1 MAAIDQGT
9 DLLNKLSQA
18 LVTVSRGDPIISLRS
33 ELQSKFDA
41 IEDRFAGIVE
51 ATKLQHDDLV
61 RVPTQVDRAV
71 EGLKDLLLGNLTALE
86 ARTNGKLSTSH
97 AELEGQVAASVEKLN
112 GQILITRAE
121 ALEKFTGIN
130 NQFSQN
136 DKALTAALQAQEK
149 QAIAT
154 NDSNT
159 AASTKMEDGFARAI
173 TQQSDILTE
182 VRRNYDAQFN
192 EVKSRLDKRE
202 GFTNAADPQVTSVL
216 TSLGSTMATM
226 QVEMA
231 RSIAKIGDTNSLAI
245 QELAMSLRKVE
256 RTEAS
261 SKDRG
266 MGRGEIISYITMGI
280 LVLSQIV
287 VMFTVFAPHAVPH

>member
-1 MAAIDQGT
+1 MAAVDQSS

-41 IEDRFAGIVE
+41 IDNRFIGIDE
-51 ATKLQHDDLV
+51 ATKLQHEDLV
-61 RVPTQVDRAV
+61 RVPTQVDREIKGLDNLLSGKIVAV
-71 EGLKDLLLGNLTALE
+71 E
-86 ARTNGKLSTSH
+86 ARIDGKLATIN
-97 AELEGQVAASVEKLN
+97 AELVGKIESNTEKLN

-173 TQQSDILTE
+173 TQQADILTE

-202 GFTNAADPQVTSVL
+202 GATGVSDPQMASAMSGLGNSIITMQGEITRAFTKVSDTNAQ
-216 TSLGSTMATM
+216 
-226 QVEMA
+226 
-231 RSIAKIGDTNSLAI
+231 AI
-245 QELAMSLRKVE
+245 QELAVSLRKVE

-261 SKDRG
+261 VKDRG
-266 MGRGEIISYITMGI
+266 MGRGEIISYITMAI

-287 VMFTVFAPHAVPH
+287 VMFTVFAPHAVAH